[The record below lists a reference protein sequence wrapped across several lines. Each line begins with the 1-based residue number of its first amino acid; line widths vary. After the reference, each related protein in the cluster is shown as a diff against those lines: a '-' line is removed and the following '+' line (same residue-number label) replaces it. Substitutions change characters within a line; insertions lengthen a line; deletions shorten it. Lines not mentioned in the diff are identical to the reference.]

1 MSKHRKPRSSR
12 TSRTVR
18 GLVVATAITAGVL
31 ALPAAPA
38 SAAPVTIPGVGTVEV
53 PWLPPVPQ
61 GSAPQSPAPAVPE
74 SVVPKVPAP
83 LYTHGQRA
91 LDAALSKL
99 GAPYVWGAAGPD
111 SFDCS
116 GLVQWAYRQAGVSVP
131 RTTYDQVKG
140 GSPVGRGDL
149 QPGDVVLFSGAE
161 HVGLYAGDGI
171 VVHAPTSGQPV
182 KRAPLDSMPFFAA
195 RRY

>member
-1 MSKHRKPRSSR
+1 MSTPRTARTTRTHRS
-12 TSRTVR
+12 VR
-18 GLVVATAITAGVL
+18 HAAVAAAVVGGAL
-31 ALPAAPA
+31 LLPAVPA
-38 SAAPVTIPGVGTVEV
+38 LAAPVTIPGVGPVE
-53 PWLPPVPQ
+53 LP
-61 GSAPQSPAPAVPE
+61 GGGAPAPA
-74 SVVPKVPAP
+74 PAP
-83 LYTHGQRA
+83 MATHGTAA

-99 GAPYVWGAAGPD
+99 GAPYVWGATGPN

-131 RTTYDQVKG
+131 RTTHDQVNA

-161 HVGLYAGDGI
+161 HVGLYAGDGT
-171 VVHAPTSGQPV
+171 VVHAPTTGQPV
-182 KRAPLDSMPFFAA
+182 KKTPVDAMPFHAA